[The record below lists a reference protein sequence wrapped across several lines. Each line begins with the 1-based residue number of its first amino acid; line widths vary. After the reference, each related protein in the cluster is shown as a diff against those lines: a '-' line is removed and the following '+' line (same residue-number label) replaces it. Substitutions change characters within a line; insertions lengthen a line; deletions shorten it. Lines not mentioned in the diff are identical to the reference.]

1 MNSILQRM
9 TVIALCCA
17 IMGCSADTE
26 QSGVKYQEKDVDYS
40 AASVGAFPQAR
51 LSETLGTFVLPK
63 GFLKHLREEDIVP
76 QKGTLFWQLCER
88 INHHPQVRVSKVLD
102 DAVRN
107 VMNLAQQNQQ
117 EALRLM
123 WFAYASNRET
133 LLSKLS
139 STGTMGAKEVDEVLD
154 LNVAD
159 VCLRVI
165 DPEYEIHISQVI
177 GQVNASIKQNQGADL
192 STRLTQLQEQF
203 KGTLMQIGAS
213 RIMQNM
219 QQNQAVMDWAI
230 GGLNQIRE
238 RNKQS
243 GDNFWAWRERK
254 LETQTPTKYAG
265 SGLCAYCGGLVT
277 VGGKCPVSQDGRHHL
292 SGAGPKMIDPSHE
305 GVRAR

>member
-1 MNSILQRM
+1 MNSIRQEM
-9 TVIALCCA
+9 TVITLCCA
-17 IMGCSADTE
+17 IIGCSADSE
-26 QSGVKYQEKDVDYS
+26 QSSAKYQEKDVDYS
-40 AASVGAFPQAR
+40 SASIGAFPQVK
-51 LSETLGTFVLPK
+51 LSEDMGAFVLPENA
-63 GFLKHLREEDIVP
+63 LKHLRPEDIVP
-76 QKGTLFWQLCER
+76 QKGSLIWQLCEQL
-88 INHHPQVRVSKVLD
+88 NHHPQVRVSKVSD

-117 EALRLM
+117 DALRLM
-123 WFAYASNRET
+123 WFMYASNRET

-159 VCLRVI
+159 VCLRII
-165 DPEYEIHISQVI
+165 DPEYKMHISQVI
-177 GQVNASIKQNQGADL
+177 DQVNTSIKQNQGADL
-192 STRLTQLQEQF
+192 SIRLTQLQEQF

-230 GGLNQIRE
+230 GGLNQIRA

-243 GDNFWAWRERK
+243 RDNFWAWRERK
-254 LETQTPTKYAG
+254 LETQTPTKYVG

-277 VGGKCPVSQDGRHHL
+277 VGGKCSVSQDGRHHS
-292 SGAGPKMIDPSHE
+292 SGAGPKMIDPSRE